1 VPVTSASSFADATA
15 PRSAVGPRRR
25 LPDGFELGVLALLAA
40 LSMWVVATD
49 LVEAARHHLV
59 WTHTDGFFSGDQLQY
74 LSWIQSSSQSF
85 LIANLFVLRST
96 PADYFQPAI
105 VVSGLLTRLGIAP
118 WLALMLWKPVA
129 VVGLFAAVRA
139 AAHRM
144 FDLTSDRRAALVLG
158 LLFASLSAV
167 YGSLGV
173 IGDEMT
179 MWLSW
184 GYPFALM
191 AVALIVFGM
200 LAYARAR
207 DAGRWA
213 WGPGLLG
220 AVAGSLH
227 PWQGELF
234 ILVLVGAELAR
245 APQTLRDLR
254 AGAAGAETVAR
265 SGTRWLRDPRTRLA
279 LGTIALTAVPLLYY
293 LILGRLDVNW
303 GMARQHSKHA
313 FSFTAIAI
321 GFAPL
326 AVFAALAYRGRPA
339 NFLEL
344 LMRAW
349 VPAALVIYVL
359 SATALS
365 ATPLHA
371 FNGITVPLA
380 MLAVTGARRT
390 GLTRIPRGRVVAVVA
405 VLLGIVPGNVYTM
418 AYAHEYTSP
427 TVGNADYIHPS
438 ENEALKYLAASPIP
452 GGVLSRFYLGEALA
466 GLTGR
471 RDFTGDCL
479 WSEPRCLPRASAA
492 DSLFAGRMT
501 PAAARR
507 FVSQSGARFLLAGCQ
522 RHVDLRRWLGSLLAA
537 THTFG
542 CATVYELVTP
552 GPPRGPFVRI
562 HARRHRA

>member
-1 VPVTSASSFADATA
+1 MAATVPTAVAEATTA
-15 PRSAVGPRRR
+15 HPQAGGRRR
-25 LPDGFELGVLALLAA
+25 LPDGFELGVLAVLAA

-105 VVSGLLTRLGIAP
+105 AVSGLLTRIGMAP

-129 VVGLFAAVRA
+129 VVGMFAAVRA
-139 AAHRM
+139 LAHRM
-144 FDLTSDRRAALVLG
+144 FSVRIDRRAALVLG

-179 MWLSW
+179 MWMSW

-207 DAGRWA
+207 DANRWA

-220 AVAGSLH
+220 ALAGSLH

-234 ILVLVGAELAR
+234 ALVLVGAELSR
-245 APQTLRDLR
+245 APETVRDLR
-254 AGAAGAETVAR
+254 GVAAA
-265 SGTRWLRDPRTRLA
+265 RWLRDPRIRLA
-279 LGTIALTAVPLLYY
+279 LGTLVLTGIPLLYY
-293 LILGRLDVNW
+293 LVLGRLDTNW

-339 NFLEL
+339 SFLEL
-344 LMRAW
+344 LLRAW

-380 MLAVTGARRT
+380 MLAVTGVRRT
-390 GLTRIPRGRVVAVVA
+390 GLTRIPRGRALAVVA

-427 TVGNADYIHPS
+427 TQGNADYISPS
-438 ENEALKYLAASPIP
+438 ENRAVQYLKASPIP
-452 GGVLSRFYLGEALA
+452 GGVLSRFFLGEALP

-471 RDFTGDCL
+471 HDLTGDCL
-479 WSEPRCLPRASAA
+479 WSEPRCLDRASAA
-492 DSLFAGRMT
+492 DSLLAGRMK

-507 FVSQSGARFLLAGCQ
+507 FVSQSGARFVLAGCQ
-522 RHVDLRRWLGSLLAA
+522 PHVDLRRWLGSLIVA
-537 THTFG
+537 THRFG
-542 CATVYELVTP
+542 CATVYELVAP
-552 GPPRGPFVRI
+552 RPPRGPFVRV
-562 HARRHRA
+562 HGRHRRA